1 MTSRGRSRGGAEI
14 KRVAVLESCQVKKI
28 IGYMERGRVLE
39 LCVYSDGGELLE
51 ILDEN
56 EIVELLERAD
66 LYAPLSECLKSPV

>member
-1 MTSRGRSRGGAEI
+1 
-14 KRVAVLESCQVKKI
+14 
-28 IGYMERGRVLE
+28 MERGRVLE